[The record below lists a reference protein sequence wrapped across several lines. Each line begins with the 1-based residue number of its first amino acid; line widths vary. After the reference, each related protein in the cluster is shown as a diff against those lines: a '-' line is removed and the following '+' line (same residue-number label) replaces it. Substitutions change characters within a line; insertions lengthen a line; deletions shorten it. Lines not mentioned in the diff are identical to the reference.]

1 MKAKT
6 KRTRSAWLLL
16 SVFVSMMMLSALHR
30 HETDPVVTPTCAD
43 CAHHVHHG
51 HLTTGSVS
59 MHECLLCQFISF
71 SYVAATTLAI
81 ALPSASIMAS
91 LFRQTTFCCQQVGSY
106 RFTRAPPYA
115 FE

>member
-30 HETDPVVTPTCAD
+30 HETAPVVTPTCAD

-81 ALPSASIMAS
+81 ALPSASITAS
-91 LFRQTTFCCQQVGSY
+91 LFSQTAFCCQQVGSY
-106 RFTRAPPYA
+106 RSTRAPPYA